1 MSSGMSSGPTPW
13 WQTTPQMGEAETNMS
28 NSAPNGYKYDP
39 VQMQYVRTPV
49 SLGQDAG
56 ASINGLTSTLN
67 GFGMI
72 GQGASTGGYSS
83 GSPSQVSGPS
93 ASSFGSAGASP
104 YTPPATITGA
114 QYGNT
119 PAQIAAIKGP
129 DNTAANAA
137 AYASAKDQVGQ
148 SSRGALTGLAGAMA
162 GRGIVGS
169 GVEGRG
175 QVGIV
180 NQGQEQMGEVSRG
193 LAENQ
198 ANQAE
203 QNALASYQGDV
214 TQRGQ
219 DIGNLNAQ
227 EGFGVTQR
235 GQDIGAETAANS
247 NLTAQRGQDMSLA
260 GLEYNGGVTQRGQD
274 IQSNEFGATNSLQQQ
289 QLALQRQTAALQAL
303 QGYGSLAKSLY

>member
-1 MSSGMSSGPTPW
+1 MAGMASSPTPW
-13 WQTTPQMGEAETNMS
+13 WQTTPQAGAAETNMS

-39 VQMQYVRTPV
+39 VQMQYVRTPT

-67 GFGMI
+67 GFGL
-72 GQGASTGGYSS
+72 GSSGGSTSGGYA
-83 GSPSQVSGPS
+83 GGTPAQVGAPS
-93 ASSFGSAGASP
+93 ASSFGAGGASP
-104 YTPPATITGA
+104 YTPPATITGS
-114 QYGNT
+114 GLMSSIGHVN
-119 PAQIAAIKGP
+119 GP

-137 AYASAKDQVGQ
+137 AFASAKDQVGQ
-148 SSRGALTGLAGAMA
+148 SARGALTGLAGAMA

-175 QVGIV
+175 QVGVI
-180 NQGQEQMGEVSRG
+180 NSGQQQLADTSR
-193 LAENQ
+193 AIATHQ
-198 ANQAE
+198 SDQAE
-203 QNALASYQGDV
+203 ANALASYNGDV
-214 TQRGQ
+214 SQRGQ
-219 DIGNLNAQ
+219 DINSLNTQ

-260 GLEYNGGVTQRGQD
+260 GLEYNGGIAQRGQD
-274 IQSNEFGATNSLQQQ
+274 IQSNEFGASNNLQQQ
-289 QLALQRQTAALQAL
+289 DLALRRQQQALQAL